1 MPPPRRKLRF
11 CDYLSIIHIITR
23 LLLYPTNYSICGDP
37 PRAYM
42 SPGRSAVAQKIFFA
56 TASTLSHNK
65 CICIFVKR
73 EKTSEKAT
81 LFKLVLKM
89 SKSAV
94 FSLVHL
100 EGLEPSIIDP
110 KGRPENAKSSTFH
123 IIFYHKISYQ
133 KSLNPFIYRHFDYL
147 TLSNNTI

>member
-1 MPPPRRKLRF
+1 
-11 CDYLSIIHIITR
+11 
-23 LLLYPTNYSICGDP
+23 
-37 PRAYM
+37 M

-73 EKTSEKAT
+73 GKTSEKAT

-110 KGRPENAKSSTFH
+110 KWRPENAKSSTFR

-133 KSLNPFIYRHFDYL
+133 KSLNPFIFQHFRHFF
-147 TLSNNTI
+147 LSNNTIQYFHLKVQHKHPVCKSLAFFLQKFVTF

>member
-1 MPPPRRKLRF
+1 
-11 CDYLSIIHIITR
+11 
-23 LLLYPTNYSICGDP
+23 
-37 PRAYM
+37 M

-89 SKSAV
+89 SRSAV
-94 FSLVHL
+94 FFSGAPRRTRTLDNRSEVDCD
-100 EGLEPSIIDP
+100 I
-110 KGRPENAKSSTFH
+110 
-123 IIFYHKISYQ
+123 
-133 KSLNPFIYRHFDYL
+133 HF
-147 TLSNNTI
+147 TIGA